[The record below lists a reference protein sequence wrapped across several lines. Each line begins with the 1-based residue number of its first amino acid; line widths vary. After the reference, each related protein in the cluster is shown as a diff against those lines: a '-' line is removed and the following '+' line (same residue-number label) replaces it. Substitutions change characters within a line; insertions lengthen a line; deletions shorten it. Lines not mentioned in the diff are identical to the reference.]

1 MTFSSCQT
9 LGWASNPTTCWATT
23 LASWISKSTSPS
35 FSAAGSEKGDF
46 SRRAGA
52 SAPVVCGARRH

>member
-1 MTFSSCQT
+1 MTFSSSQT
-9 LGWASNPTTCWATT
+9 VGWATT